1 MIMGG
6 FSGDFRESSSMGFG
20 ELVVSGHEHTMR
32 EIASLPALKGC
43 EPVLRPDSDTG
54 VPVSDP
60 HRCVALRINQ
70 GKNKKVSRNQSFCF
84 FSKLI

>member
-1 MIMGG
+1 
-6 FSGDFRESSSMGFG
+6 MGFG
-20 ELVVSGHEHTMR
+20 ELELVVSGHEHTMR

-43 EPVLRPDSDTG
+43 EPVLRPDSDL

-70 GKNKKVSRNQSFCF
+70 GKNKKG
-84 FSKLI
+84 